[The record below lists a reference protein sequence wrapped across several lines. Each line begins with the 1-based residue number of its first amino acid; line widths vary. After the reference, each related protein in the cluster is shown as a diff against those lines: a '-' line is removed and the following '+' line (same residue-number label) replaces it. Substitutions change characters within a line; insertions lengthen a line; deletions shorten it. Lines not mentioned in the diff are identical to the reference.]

1 MSSMSRR
8 RPAIYYAAPA
18 FALSVLILWLLLNRH
33 HVEPLT
39 YPPAQQLDVPEIEK
53 EVVQEGWNYARDARN
68 LLMSDA
74 RCDEAFPGLF
84 KEVDRAV
91 GMRQDDHITKRELDS
106 IEKVKGYMRA
116 MIYDQQVCTISTRAE
131 RKC

>member
-1 MSSMSRR
+1 MSRR

-18 FALSVLILWLLLNRH
+18 FVLSVLVLWVLINRH
-33 HVEPLT
+33 HEEPFT
-39 YPPAQQLDVPEIEK
+39 YPPPKQVDVPEIEK
-53 EVVQEGWNYARDARN
+53 EVVQEGWDFVRDARN

-91 GMRQDDHITKRELDS
+91 ELRQDDHITVRELDS
-106 IEKVKGYMRA
+106 TKIVKGYMRA
-116 MIYDQQVCTISTRAE
+116 MIYDQQVCTIPRRAE
-131 RKC
+131 RNC